1 MKERLLYYAK
11 YISLGLI
18 IVVIG
23 IKLRALFFL
32 PDVELPIIAYKKI
45 VSLPTS
51 SNEISQS
58 LFHAQI
64 SDLSVNG
71 YEAISPKKLS
81 RYKAWGIPFPEIPV
95 MLLIETIDRE
105 TLNYA
110 ASILKDY
117 NFSATVCIPAD
128 ELIKLAS
135 SEDDSRLATKEEL
148 LAFEQ
153 AKIYNFGLKI
163 STDSKAS
170 AEADKIMKEIFKH
183 KPFAISTSD
192 KSVSAS
198 THTPVKALIRI
209 TEKENFVNTINS
221 KTDLQK
227 LSTLDV
233 IGNRLTFSIK
243 AIRHPGAISAAEILI
258 AQPIGERFKVAV
270 SVFDKDFNRLLG
282 KNFDELPVEPIL
294 LGDLPNKVDFPISIY
309 ITDET
314 GVILYKQE
322 RFNRY
327 TIERGDPVPTEA
339 IIPDELIKA
348 LSEIEIPLDVE

>member
-1 MKERLLYYAK
+1 LPSV
-11 YISLGLI
+11 IS
-18 IVVIG
+18 
-23 IKLRALFFL
+23 
-32 PDVELPIIAYKKI
+32 
-45 VSLPTS
+45 T
-51 SNEISQS
+51 
-58 LFHAQI
+58 
-64 SDLSVNG
+64 
-71 YEAISPKKLS
+71 PKD
-81 RYKAWGIPFPEIPV
+81 
-95 MLLIETIDRE
+95 ID
-105 TLNYA
+105 
-110 ASILKDY
+110 
-117 NFSATVCIPAD
+117 SATNIP
-128 ELIKLAS
+128 
-135 SEDDSRLATKEEL
+135 TKT
-148 LAFEQ
+148 
-153 AKIYNFGLKI
+153 KI
-163 STDSKAS
+163 
-170 AEADKIMKEIFKH
+170 H
-183 KPFAISTSD
+183 
-192 KSVSAS
+192 VSA
-198 THTPVKALIRI
+198 
-209 TEKENFVNTINS
+209 KENFVNTINS

-327 TIERGDPVPTEA
+327 TIERGDPVPIEA

>member
-163 STDSKAS
+163 STDSKVS
-170 AEADKIMKEIFKH
+170 AEAGKIMKEIFNH
-183 KPFAISTSD
+183 LPSVISIPKDIDSATNIPT
-192 KSVSAS
+192 KTKIHVSA
-198 THTPVKALIRI
+198 
-209 TEKENFVNTINS
+209 KENFVNTINS

-227 LSTLDV
+227 LSTLGV

-243 AIRHPGAISAAEILI
+243 AIRHPGAISVAEILI

-327 TIERGDPVPTEA
+327 TIERGDPVPTET